1 MQRPWPHDV
10 WALSNGRHGVPGIGV
25 GMMDV
30 MTQRADIDAAVSG
43 KTVCTIFGEAAQKWA
58 DLPALRWKRDGEWQS
73 LDWKGY
79 RAEVAAV
86 ATALKA
92 LGFGPGQFGL
102 IMARNIPEHVIADL
116 GIVHAG
122 GAAVSVYN
130 TLAPEQVEY
139 LANHSEASVAFVE
152 DEAFLAKFLQ
162 IRSSTPKLRH
172 LILIRGEAPEGVLSW
187 NSVVATGRAAYES
200 DPPAFEAAARAV
212 GPEDTVGLIYTS
224 GTTGPPK
231 GVVYSHNNIVWT
243 LESARRVLELHNET
257 LISYLPL
264 AHVAERFTSQW
275 GSIYNGH
282 EVFLCPDAAEL
293 LPYLLEA
300 KPTAFVG
307 VPRVWEKLMAGINA
321 GIGAEP
327 DEAKRQMAQGALA
340 ASMQA
345 YRLRREGQA
354 VPAELGAV
362 VERAQP
368 LFMLLRSKVGLDR
381 CHLAVTSTAPCR
393 PEVHE
398 FWAALGMPLYEVW
411 GMSELT
417 GPATAVPHSE
427 HKAPSIGRAIA
438 GVEVKLAEDGE
449 ILVRGGNVM
458 IGYYRDPEKTAETID
473 SDGWVHSGDIGQL
486 DADGQFR
493 IVDRKKELIIS
504 SAGKNISPLNLEA
517 LAKSSPIIGQAVAI
531 GDGRQFISVL
541 LVLDPQV
548 APAWAKAHGIPAGSL
563 AELADNPAV
572 VDEVRRALTQA
583 NTHVSRVEQF
593 KRFTILGT
601 EWSPESEEL
610 TPTMKLK
617 RRVIHSKYQPQ
628 IDAMYANPPGGHS
641 VDPAREGA
649 EAAAV

>member
-1 MQRPWPHDV
+1 
-10 WALSNGRHGVPGIGV
+10 
-25 GMMDV
+25 MDV

-43 KTVCTIFGEAAQKWA
+43 KTVCTIFGDAAKKWA
-58 DLPALRWKRDGEWQS
+58 DLPALRWKRDGEWHS

-86 ATALKA
+86 TVALRG

-102 IMARNIPEHVIADL
+102 IMARNVPEHVIADL

-152 DEAFLAKFLQ
+152 DEAYLAKFLQ

-187 NSVVATGRAAYES
+187 DSLVAEGRAAYAR
-200 DPPAFEAAARAV
+200 DPGAFEAASRAV

-224 GTTGPPK
+224 GTTGAPK

-257 LISYLPL
+257 LVSYLPL

-282 EVFLCPDAAEL
+282 EVYLCPDVAEL

-307 VPRVWEKLMAGINA
+307 VPRVWEKLMAGVNA

-340 ASMQA
+340 ASIQA
-345 YRLRREGQA
+345 FKLKRDGQP
-354 VPAELGAV
+354 VPDELASV

-368 LFMLLRSKVGLDR
+368 LFMLLRSKIGLDR
-381 CHLAVTSTAPCR
+381 CHLAITSTAPCR

-417 GPATAVPHSE
+417 GPATTVPINDHR
-427 HKAPSIGRAIA
+427 APSVGVPMP
-438 GVEVKLAEDGE
+438 GVEARLGDDGE
-449 ILVRGGNVM
+449 LLIRGGNVM
-458 IGYYRDPEKTAETID
+458 VGYYRDPEKTAEAID
-473 SDGWVHSGDIGQL
+473 SDGWVHSGDIAELGR
-486 DADGQFR
+486 DGHYR
-493 IVDRKKELIIS
+493 IIDRKKELIITS
-504 SAGKNISPLNLEA
+504 SGKNISPANLEA
-517 LAKSSPIIGQAVAI
+517 VAKSSPIIGQAVAI
-531 GDGRQFISVL
+531 GDGHSFITVL
-541 LVLDPQV
+541 VVLDPQV
-548 APAWAKAHGIPAGSL
+548 APMWGKAHGIASSSMSEL
-563 AELADNPAV
+563 AEHPSTIA
-572 VDEVRRALTQA
+572 EVRRALTIA
-583 NTHVSRVEQF
+583 NTHLSRIEQF
-593 KRFTILGT
+593 KRFTILPD

-617 RRVIHSKYQPQ
+617 RRVIHTKYKSQV
-628 IDAMYANPPGGHS
+628 DAMYADPPGGHS
-641 VDPAREGA
+641 VDDSHNGSAPTG
-649 EAAAV
+649 

>member
-1 MQRPWPHDV
+1 
-10 WALSNGRHGVPGIGV
+10 
-25 GMMDV
+25 MDV

-43 KTVCTIFGEAAQKWA
+43 KTVCTIFGEAAKKWA
-58 DLPALRWKRDGEWQS
+58 ELPALRWKRDGEWQS

-86 ATALKA
+86 TMALKG

-102 IMARNIPEHVIADL
+102 IMARNVPEHVIADL

-139 LANHSEASVAFVE
+139 LANHSEATVAFVE
-152 DEAFLAKFLQ
+152 DEAFLAKFLE

-172 LILIRGEAPEGVLSW
+172 LILIRGDAPEGVLSW
-187 NSVVATGRAAYES
+187 DSPIAEGRAAYER
-200 DPPAFEAAARAV
+200 DPGAFEAAARAV

-231 GVVYSHNNIVWT
+231 GVVYSHNNVVWT
-243 LESARRVLELHNET
+243 LESFRRAIELNHET
-257 LISYLPL
+257 LLSYLPL
-264 AHVAERFTSQW
+264 AHVAERFVSQW

-282 EVFLCPDAAEL
+282 EVYLCPDIGEL

-300 KPTAFVG
+300 RPTGFVG

-340 ASMQA
+340 ASIQA
-345 YRLRREGQA
+345 YRLKRDGQP
-354 VPAELGAV
+354 VPDELASV

-381 CHLAVTSTAPCR
+381 SRLSFSTTAPSR

-417 GPATAVPHSE
+417 GPATAVPVDDHRT
-427 HKAPSIGRAIA
+427 PSVGLPIP
-438 GVEVKLAEDGE
+438 GVEVRLAEDGE
-449 ILVRGGNVM
+449 LLARGGNVM
-458 IGYYRDPEKTAETID
+458 VGYYRDPEKTAEAID
-473 SDGWVHSGDIGQL
+473 SDGWVHSGDIAELGPGGQY
-486 DADGQFR
+486 R
-493 IVDRKKELIIS
+493 IVDRKKELIITS
-504 SAGKNISPLNLEA
+504 SGKNISPANLEA
-517 LAKSSPIIGQAVAI
+517 VAKSSPIIGQAVAI
-531 GDGRQFISVL
+531 GDGHSYITVL
-541 LVLDPQV
+541 VVLDPQV
-548 APAWAKAHGIPAGSL
+548 APMWAKAHGIATSSM
-563 AELADNPAV
+563 AELSEHPSTIA
-572 VDEVRRALTQA
+572 EVRRALTVA
-583 NTHVSRVEQF
+583 NTHLSRIEQF
-593 KRFTILGT
+593 KRFTILPA

-617 RRVIHSKYQPQ
+617 RRVIHAKYKDQV
-628 IDAMYANPPGGHS
+628 DAMYAEPPGGHS
-641 VDPAREGA
+641 VDA
-649 EAAAV
+649 EHNGSVATG

>member
-1 MQRPWPHDV
+1 
-10 WALSNGRHGVPGIGV
+10 
-25 GMMDV
+25 MDV

-43 KTVCTIFGEAAQKWA
+43 KTVCTIFGEAATKWA

-79 RAEVAAV
+79 RAQVAAV
-86 ATALKA
+86 AMGLRA

-102 IMARNIPEHVIADL
+102 IMARNVPEHVIADL

-139 LANHSEASVAFVE
+139 LANHSEATVAFVE
-152 DEAFLAKFLQ
+152 DEAFLAKFLE

-187 NSVVATGRAAYES
+187 DSLVAEGRATYER
-200 DPPAFEAAARAV
+200 DPAAFEAAVRAV

-224 GTTGPPK
+224 GTTGAPK

-243 LESARRVLELHNET
+243 LESARRVLELHNEK
-257 LISYLPL
+257 LVSYLPL

-282 EVFLCPDAAEL
+282 EVYLCPDVAEL

-300 KPTAFVG
+300 RPTAFVG

-321 GIGAEP
+321 GLGAEP

-345 YRLRREGQA
+345 YRLRRDGQP
-354 VPAELGAV
+354 VPPELAAV

-381 CHLAVTSTAPCR
+381 CHLAITSTAPCR

-398 FWAALGMPLYEVW
+398 FWAALGMPLFEVW

-417 GPATAVPHSE
+417 GPATTVPINDHR
-427 HKAPSIGRAIA
+427 APSVGVPMP
-438 GVEVKLAEDGE
+438 GVEARLGEDGE
-449 ILVRGGNVM
+449 LLIRGGNVM
-458 IGYYRDPEKTAETID
+458 VGYYRDPEKTAEAID
-473 SDGWVHSGDIGQL
+473 SDGWVHSGDIAELGP
-486 DADGQFR
+486 GGHYR
-493 IVDRKKELIIS
+493 IVDRKKELIITS
-504 SAGKNISPLNLEA
+504 SGKNISPANLEA
-517 LAKSSPIIGQAVAI
+517 VAKSSPIIGQAVAI
-531 GDGRQFISVL
+531 GDGHSYITVL
-541 LVLDPQV
+541 VVLDPQV
-548 APAWAKAHGIPAGSL
+548 APMWAKAHGIASPSM
-563 AELADNPAV
+563 AELAEHPSTIA
-572 VDEVRRALTQA
+572 EVRRALTVA
-583 NTHVSRVEQF
+583 NTHLSRIEQF
-593 KRFTILGT
+593 KRFTILPA

-617 RRVIHSKYQPQ
+617 RRVIHAKYK
-628 IDAMYANPPGGHS
+628 DEVEAMYADPPGGHS
-641 VDPAREGA
+641 VDA
-649 EAAAV
+649 EHNGSVSKD

>member
-1 MQRPWPHDV
+1 
-10 WALSNGRHGVPGIGV
+10 
-25 GMMDV
+25 MDV

-43 KTVCTIFGEAAQKWA
+43 KTVCTIFADAAKQWGN
-58 DLPALRWKRDGEWQS
+58 LTALRWKRDGEWQS

-79 RAEVAAV
+79 RGEVAAV
-86 ATALKA
+86 TMALKG

-102 IMARNIPEHVIADL
+102 IMARNVPEHVIADL

-122 GAAVSVYN
+122 GTAISVYN

-139 LANHSEASVAFVE
+139 LANHSEASVAVVE
-152 DEAFLAKFLQ
+152 DETYLAKFLA

-172 LILIRGEAPEGVLSW
+172 LILVRGEAPEGVLSW
-187 NSVVATGRAAYES
+187 QSLVAEGRAAYER
-200 DPPAFEAAARAV
+200 DPAAFETSARAV
-212 GPEDTVGLIYTS
+212 GPEDTVSLIYTS

-231 GVVYSHNNIVWT
+231 GVMYSHNNVVWT

-257 LISYLPL
+257 LVSYLPL

-282 EVFLCPDAAEL
+282 EVYLCPDVAEL

-321 GIGAEP
+321 GLAAEP
-327 DEAKRQMAQGALA
+327 DETKRQMAQGALA

-345 YRLRREGQA
+345 YRLKRDGQP
-354 VPAELGAV
+354 VPAELTSV

-368 LFMLLRSKVGLDR
+368 LFMLLRSKIGLER

-417 GPATAVPHSE
+417 GPATSVPINDHR
-427 HKAPSIGRAIA
+427 APSVGVPLP
-438 GVEVKLAEDGE
+438 GVEARLGEDGE
-449 ILVRGGNVM
+449 LLIRGGNVM
-458 IGYYRDPEKTAETID
+458 VGYYRDPVKTAEAID
-473 SDGWVHSGDIGQL
+473 ADGWVHSGDIAQL
-486 DADGQFR
+486 GPDGHYR
-493 IVDRKKELIIS
+493 IVDRKKELIITS
-504 SAGKNISPLNLEA
+504 SGKNISPANLEA
-517 LAKSSPIIGQAVAI
+517 VAKSSPIIGQAVAI
-531 GDGRQFISVL
+531 GDGHSYITVL
-541 LVLDPQV
+541 VVLDPQV
-548 APAWAKAHGIPAGSL
+548 APLWGKAHGITSSSM
-563 AELADNPAV
+563 AELAEHPATIA
-572 VDEVRRALTQA
+572 EVRRALTIA
-583 NTHVSRVEQF
+583 NTHLSRIEQF
-593 KRFTILGT
+593 KRFTILPD
-601 EWSPESEEL
+601 EWSPESDEL

-617 RRVIHSKYQPQ
+617 RRVINAKYKDQV
-628 IDAMYANPPGGHS
+628 DAMYVDKPGGHS
-641 VDPAREGA
+641 VEGDSNGSGA
-649 EAAAV
+649 G

>member
-1 MQRPWPHDV
+1 
-10 WALSNGRHGVPGIGV
+10 
-25 GMMDV
+25 MDV

-43 KTVCTIFGEAAQKWA
+43 KTVCTIFGDAAKKWA
-58 DLPALRWKRDGEWQS
+58 DLPALRWKRDGEWHS

-86 ATALKA
+86 TMALNG

-102 IMARNIPEHVIADL
+102 IMARNVPEHVIADL

-122 GAAVSVYN
+122 GAAISVYN

-152 DEAFLAKFLQ
+152 DEAFLAKFLE

-187 NSVVATGRAAYES
+187 ESLVAEGRAAYER
-200 DPPAFEAAARAV
+200 DPAAFEAAARAV
-212 GPEDTVGLIYTS
+212 GPEDPVSLIYTS

-231 GVVYSHNNIVWT
+231 GVMYSHNNVVWT

-257 LISYLPL
+257 LVSYLPL

-282 EVFLCPDAAEL
+282 EVYLCPDVAEL

-321 GIGAEP
+321 GLAAEP
-327 DEAKRQMAQGALA
+327 DETKRQMAQGALA

-345 YRLRREGQA
+345 YRLKRDGQP
-354 VPAELGAV
+354 VPAELTSV

-368 LFMLLRSKVGLDR
+368 LFMLLRSKIGLDR
-381 CHLAVTSTAPCR
+381 CHLAITSTAPCR

-417 GPATAVPHSE
+417 GPATTVPINDHR
-427 HKAPSIGRAIA
+427 APSVGVPLP
-438 GVEVKLAEDGE
+438 GVEARLGEDGE
-449 ILVRGGNVM
+449 LLIRGGNVM
-458 IGYYRDPEKTAETID
+458 VGYYRDPEKTAETID
-473 SDGWVHSGDIGQL
+473 SDGWVHSGDIAQL
-486 DADGQFR
+486 GPDGHYR
-493 IVDRKKELIIS
+493 IVDRKKELIITS
-504 SAGKNISPLNLEA
+504 SGKNISPANLEA

-531 GDGRQFISVL
+531 GDGQSFITVL
-541 LVLDPQV
+541 VVLDPQV
-548 APAWAKAHGIPAGSL
+548 APMWGKAHGIASSSMSEL
-563 AELADNPAV
+563 AEHPSTIA
-572 VDEVRRALTQA
+572 EVRRALTIA
-583 NTHVSRVEQF
+583 NTHLSRIEQF
-593 KRFTILGT
+593 KRFTILPA

-617 RRVIHSKYQPQ
+617 RRVIHTKYKDQV
-628 IDAMYANPPGGHS
+628 DAMYGHPPGGHS
-641 VDPAREGA
+641 V
-649 EAAAV
+649 EADQNGNSATSG

>member
-1 MQRPWPHDV
+1 
-10 WALSNGRHGVPGIGV
+10 
-25 GMMDV
+25 MDV

-43 KTVCTIFGEAAQKWA
+43 KTVCTIFADAARKWG
-58 DLPALRWKRDGEWQS
+58 DRPALRWKRDGEWKS
-73 LDWKGY
+73 LDWNGY

-86 ATALKA
+86 TMALRG

-102 IMARNIPEHVIADL
+102 IMARNVPEHVIADL

-122 GAAVSVYN
+122 GTAISVYN

-139 LANHSEASVAFVE
+139 LANHSEASVAVVE
-152 DEAFLAKFLQ
+152 DETYLAKFLA

-172 LILIRGEAPEGVLSW
+172 LILVRGEAPDGVLSW
-187 NSVVATGRAAYES
+187 ESLVAEGRAAFER
-200 DPPAFEAAARAV
+200 DPAAFETAARSV
-212 GPEDTVGLIYTS
+212 GPEDPISLIYTS

-231 GVVYSHNNIVWT
+231 GVMYSHNNVVWT

-257 LISYLPL
+257 LVSYLPL

-282 EVFLCPDAAEL
+282 EVYLCPDVAEL

-321 GIGAEP
+321 GLAAEP
-327 DEAKRQMAQGALA
+327 DETKRQMAQGALA

-345 YRLRREGQA
+345 YRLKRDGQP
-354 VPAELGAV
+354 VPEEITSV

-368 LFMLLRSKVGLDR
+368 LFMLLRSKIGLER

-417 GPATAVPHSE
+417 GPATSVPINDHR
-427 HKAPSIGRAIA
+427 APSVGVPLP
-438 GVEVKLAEDGE
+438 GVEARLGEDGE
-449 ILVRGGNVM
+449 LLIRGGNVM
-458 IGYYRDPEKTAETID
+458 VGYYRDPVKTAEAID
-473 SDGWVHSGDIGQL
+473 ADGWVHSGDIAQL
-486 DADGQFR
+486 GPDGHYR
-493 IVDRKKELIIS
+493 IVDRKKELIITS
-504 SAGKNISPLNLEA
+504 SGKNISPANLEA
-517 LAKSSPIIGQAVAI
+517 VAKSSSIIGQAVAI
-531 GDGRQFISVL
+531 GDGHSFITVL
-541 LVLDPQV
+541 VVLDPQV
-548 APAWAKAHGIPAGSL
+548 APLWGKAHGITSSSM
-563 AELADNPAV
+563 AELTEHPATIA
-572 VDEVRRALTQA
+572 EVRRALTIA
-583 NTHVSRVEQF
+583 NTHLSRIEQF
-593 KRFTILGT
+593 KRFTILPD

-617 RRVIHSKYQPQ
+617 RRVIHTKYKDQ
-628 IDAMYANPPGGHS
+628 IEAMYADPPGGHS
-641 VDPAREGA
+641 VEVDSNGSGA
-649 EAAAV
+649 S

>member
-1 MQRPWPHDV
+1 
-10 WALSNGRHGVPGIGV
+10 
-25 GMMDV
+25 MDV

-43 KTVCTIFGEAAQKWA
+43 KTVCTIFGEAAKQWG
-58 DLPALRWKRDGEWQS
+58 DLPALRWKRDGEWNS

-79 RAEVAAV
+79 RTEVAAV
-86 ATALKA
+86 ALALRG

-102 IMARNIPEHVIADL
+102 IMARNVPEHVIADL

-139 LANHSEASVAFVE
+139 LANHSEATVAFVE
-152 DEAFLAKFLQ
+152 DEAYLAKFLE
-162 IRSSTPKLRH
+162 IRKSTPKLRH

-187 NSVVATGRAAYES
+187 DSLVAEGRAAYER
-200 DPPAFEAAARAV
+200 DPGAFEAASRAV

-243 LESARRVLELHNET
+243 LESARRVLQLHNET
-257 LISYLPL
+257 LVSYLPL

-282 EVFLCPDAAEL
+282 EVYLCPDVAEL

-300 KPTAFVG
+300 RPTAFVG

-321 GIGAEP
+321 GLGAEP

-340 ASMQA
+340 ASIQA
-345 YRLRREGQA
+345 YRLKRDGQP
-354 VPAELGAV
+354 VPAELASV

-368 LFMLLRSKVGLDR
+368 LFTLLRSKIGLDR

-398 FWAALGMPLYEVW
+398 FWAALGLPLYEVW

-417 GPATAVPHSE
+417 GPATSVPIDDHR
-427 HKAPSIGRAIA
+427 APSVGVPLP
-438 GVEVKLAEDGE
+438 GVEARLGEDGE
-449 ILVRGGNVM
+449 LLIRGGNVM
-458 IGYYRDPEKTAETID
+458 VGYYRDPEKTAEAID
-473 SDGWVHSGDIGQL
+473 SDGWVHSGDIAQL
-486 DADGQFR
+486 GPDGHYR
-493 IVDRKKELIIS
+493 IVDRKKELIITS
-504 SAGKNISPLNLEA
+504 SGKNISPANLEA
-517 LAKSSPIIGQAVAI
+517 VAKSSPIIGQAVAI
-531 GDGRQFISVL
+531 GDGHSFITVL
-541 LVLDPQV
+541 VVLDPQV
-548 APAWAKAHGIPAGSL
+548 APMWAKAHGIASSSM
-563 AELADNPAV
+563 AELAEHPSTIN
-572 VDEVRRALTQA
+572 EVRRALTVA
-583 NTHVSRVEQF
+583 NTHLARIEQF
-593 KRFTILGT
+593 KRFTILPA

-617 RRVIHSKYQPQ
+617 RRVIHTKYKDQ
-628 IDAMYANPPGGHS
+628 IEAMYGDPPGGHS
-641 VDPAREGA
+641 VDA
-649 EAAAV
+649 EHNGSAAAG